1 MRPRPALN
9 VSRVASRR
17 TAFRNGAL
25 AAPGNP
31 NGVYTIRKAKSDTTD
46 AYIVVSFTNATLV
59 LSIGDTVE
67 EVTNTGIL
75 ATSST
80 LAVSALGDDDDGSL
94 IQIHPSGVRHVRGNN
109 KGVNE
114 WRAPGRKK

>member
-1 MRPRPALN
+1 M
-9 VSRVASRR
+9 
-17 TAFRNGAL
+17 
-25 AAPGNP
+25 
-31 NGVYTIRKAKSDTTD
+31 
-46 AYIVVSFTNATLV
+46 
-59 LSIGDTVE
+59 LSIDTVE

-109 KGVNE
+109 KRKTVESTGV
-114 WRAPGRKK
+114 GKK